1 MRKGLALVFVAIVAT
16 GLVLTAA
23 QSPPAGPTFDVV
35 SIKRNAASQAG
46 RFENPIN
53 QQRPDGGFTMT
64 RVAVGVLI
72 SRAYDPA
79 SPGEMV
85 GLPSWAMGEYYDVSA
100 TSTLAK
106 ATPEDRVAML
116 RAMLADRFKLVAHFE
131 KREQPVYDLT
141 RARSDGRLG
150 PGMKPSDI
158 DCAPQLE
165 ARRAAAAAALAAGAP
180 PPRPELPDFK
190 SPPPSCTVRIVGAPM
205 RDRLGDGQG
214 RLGDLLEGE
223 TTVANL
229 AEALQFSNRRR
240 VVDKTGLS
248 GTYHMRMSFADA
260 LPGRGGLDIAPDPDA
275 PPSVFTAIRE
285 QLGLELESSQAQRDT
300 LIVERLERPTEN

>member
-1 MRKGLALVFVAIVAT
+1 MRKGFAFVFIAIVAT

-23 QSPPAGPTFDVV
+23 QSPPAGPTFEVV
-35 SIKRNAASQAG
+35 SIKRNAASQSG

-72 SRAYDPA
+72 SRAYEPA

-85 GLPSWAMGEYYDVSA
+85 GMPSWAMSEYYDVSA
-100 TSTLAK
+100 TSTLTN

-131 KREQPVYDLT
+131 KREQPVYDLML
-141 RARSDGRLG
+141 ARSDGRLG
-150 PGMKPSDI
+150 PGMKPSAI

-165 ARRAAAAAALAAGAP
+165 AQRVAAKAALAAGTL
-180 PPRPELPDFK
+180 PPRPQLPDFK
-190 SPPPSCTVRIVGAPM
+190 APPPSCNVRIVGAPM
-205 RDRLGDGQG
+205 RDRFGDGQG
-214 RLGDLLEGE
+214 RLGDLLEGQ
-223 TTVANL
+223 TTIGNL
-229 AEALQFSNRRR
+229 AEALRFSTRRL

-260 LPGRGGLDIAPDPDA
+260 LPGRGGPDIAPDPDA
-275 PPSVFTAIRE
+275 PASVFTAIRE
-285 QLGLELESSQAQRDT
+285 QLGLKLESSQAQRDT
-300 LIVERLERPTEN
+300 LIVDHLERPTEN